1 MTIANSVIGFMDS
14 QPTDIQTNNLQQSV
28 QFLRGIGDRR
38 AELLGQIGI
47 VSVYDLL
54 TYFPR
59 KYLDR
64 TKIDRIANLR
74 LGGEVT
80 AIGRVSSFRIFP
92 GRKARFILIL
102 KDDSGELKCIWFRG
116 AHYMKN
122 AFRIG
127 EWLAVH
133 GRVKFFDGLQIV
145 HPEYDRLSDGKES
158 ENYGKRQ
165 IIPLYP
171 GTEKLSEAG
180 LDSRGFRRL
189 IRRTV
194 LDFSGAIEENLP
206 VKLVAKY
213 KLPGA
218 KAALNMIHFPDSQ
231 QQLQDAIRRLKFE
244 ELFFLE
250 LMMALRRTQRKK
262 VHKGISFTKVGERT
276 QKLVENLPFELTG
289 AQRKVLN
296 EIWQDM
302 QTEVPMNRLLQ
313 GDVGSGKTVVAL
325 TAMLIAVENGFQAA
339 LMAPTEILAEQ
350 HYLTFLQMLAGFEVR
365 VVLLI
370 GGRKKKERTAFNEEI
385 VTGDAQIII
394 GTHALIQQ
402 GVHFK
407 KLGLVIIDEQ
417 HRFGVMQRANL
428 RFKGQ
433 NPDVLVMTA
442 TPIPRTLSLTIYG
455 DLDISLLDEKP
466 ENRQPVQTAWRYD
479 KKRADIYRFIR
490 EQLEKGRQA
499 YIVFPLVEESEKM
512 DLQAATESYEKLK
525 STVFS
530 QFNVGLLHGRMRAE
544 EKEQVMRRFKQRDL
558 DVLVS
563 TTVIE
568 VGVDVSNA
576 TIMVIEEAQRFG
588 LTQLHQLRGRVG
600 RGSDKSYCFLIVSP
614 PLSKIARERL
624 QTMAVTGNGFEIS
637 EVDLRLRGAGEFF
650 GVRQHGFPNL
660 KIADIINDVRILQAA
675 RKEAFE
681 LVKTDP
687 ALSAAALAPLKRFF
701 ILHYKDKF
709 QLSRVA

>member
-1 MTIANSVIGFMDS
+1 MNS
-14 QPTDIQTNNLQQSV
+14 QPTDIQEKSLQQSV
-28 QFLRGIGDRR
+28 KFLRGIGDRR
-38 AELLGQIGI
+38 AELLAKIGI

-80 AIGRVSSFRIFP
+80 AIGRVASFRVFP

-133 GRVKFFDGLQIV
+133 GSVKFFNGLQIV
-145 HPEYDRLSDGKES
+145 HPEYDRLSDEKDS
-158 ENYGKRQ
+158 QQYGKRQ
-165 IIPLYP
+165 IIPLYSSN
-171 GTEKLSEAG
+171 EKLSEAG

-189 IRRTV
+189 LWRTL
-194 LDFSGAIEENLP
+194 LDFSTAIAENLP
-206 VKLVAKY
+206 RELVAKY
-213 KLPGA
+213 KLLGA
-218 KAALNMIHFPDSQ
+218 RAALNMIHFPDSQ

-250 LMMALRRTQRKK
+250 LMMALRRSQRKK

-276 QKLVENLPFELTG
+276 KKLIENLPFKLTG

-302 QTEVPMNRLLQ
+302 QAELPMNRLLQ

-350 HYLTFLQMLAGFEVR
+350 HYLTFLQMLAGFDVR
-365 VVLLI
+365 VILLI
-370 GGRKKKERTAFNEEI
+370 GGQKRNERNVLNEEI
-385 VTGDAQIII
+385 TAGKAQIII
-394 GTHALIQQ
+394 GTHALIQE
-402 GVHFK
+402 GVQFK
-407 KLGLVIIDEQ
+407 NLGLVIIDEQ

-442 TPIPRTLSLTIYG
+442 TPIPRTLSLTLYG
-455 DLDISLLDEKP
+455 DLDISILDEKP

-479 KKRADIYRFIR
+479 KKRADIYRFVC
-490 EQLEKGRQA
+490 EQLEAGRQA
-499 YIVFPLVEESEKM
+499 YIVYPLVEESEKM
-512 DLQAATESYEKLK
+512 DLQAATENYDKLRA
-525 STVFS
+525 TVFA
-530 QFNVGLLHGRMRAE
+530 QFKVGLLHGRMKAE
-544 EKEQVMRRFKQRDL
+544 EKEQVMRDFKKGNL
-558 DVLVS
+558 HVLVS

-568 VGVDVSNA
+568 VGVDVANA

-600 RGSDKSYCFLIVSP
+600 RGSEKSYCFLIASP
-614 PLSKIARERL
+614 PVSKIARKRL
-624 QTMAVTGNGFEIS
+624 QTMAGTENGFEIS
-637 EVDLRLRGAGEFF
+637 EVDLKLRGAGEFF

-660 KIADIINDVRILQAA
+660 KIADIINDVRILQVA

-681 LVKTDP
+681 LVKNDP
-687 ALSAAALAPLKRFF
+687 TLSAVRLLQLKRFF
-701 ILHYKDKF
+701 VQHYKDKF
-709 QLSRVA
+709 QLSKVA

>member
-1 MTIANSVIGFMDS
+1 MDS